1 MGVARLERV
10 QILAHSSV
18 KMPLLS
24 ALQEAGTV
32 QIEETNRGE
41 FGLVPSPGESSA
53 LDRVLDRL
61 DQGLDFLS
69 RFEEKGL
76 REKLTARKPA
86 ISRSAR
92 ENLSGFSYLPVLEE
106 IEKLA
111 AERQELH
118 SRLAALQKEIEFL
131 LPLSR
136 LAVPVSEFRRA
147 DGPELML
154 GVLPR
159 AQEGPFLAMAADEV
173 VWHEFVLEEK
183 RRLVVFLFCLK
194 KDSAAV
200 EEKLK
205 EVQFSRL
212 HLAGP
217 NLDGAAEGQTT
228 ADIIARDRR
237 EIEGVNARLSGVDK
251 EGEKLKAHLEKLGQV
266 RDLFYNEREK
276 AAASRRLGETERVV
290 VLEGWVKSAD
300 AAGLRSALEPYAG
313 SSEVY
318 LRPPLPDEEPP
329 VILENPQSFRPFQ
342 VVTELFGLPGPDSR
356 DPTMPLAPFFFVFV
370 GLCVS
375 EAGYGAVVTLLSL
388 LYLKFARPK
397 GGAGQFARLMLLL
410 GISNIL
416 FGTLVGGWFGFPIRK
431 LLVLDPLKDPIKFLA
446 LSLILG
452 FIQVWYG
459 TLLGLID
466 CWKKREIQPVLVKA
480 GWLILLPA
488 LVGYLLTKHPA
499 SGVLALLGAAL
510 IILFHAPSKNPL
522 ARIFGGLY
530 GLYGISGYLGDT
542 LSYSRILALGLS
554 TGVIA
559 MVINTLAKTALG
571 VPWIGWLF
579 AALIFLGGHTFNM
592 AIGFL
597 GGFVHSMRLQFVEF
611 FTKFF
616 QGGGKPFRPF
626 RMEGKYVD
634 FI

>member
-1 MGVARLERV
+1 MGVSRMARVE
-10 QILAHSSV
+10 ILAHSSV
-18 KMPLLS
+18 KMPVLA
-24 ALQEAGTV
+24 ALQDAGTV
-32 QIEETNRGE
+32 QVEETNRAE
-41 FGLVPSPGESSA
+41 FRLAPSPGESFS
-53 LDRVLDRL
+53 LDRL
-61 DQGLDFLS
+61 LDRLEQGLDFLS
-69 RFEEKGL
+69 LFDDRGL
-76 REKLTARKPA
+76 RDKLTAQKPA
-86 ISRSAR
+86 LSRSER
-92 ENLSGFSYLPVLEE
+92 ERLAGFPYLPVLEE
-106 IEKLA
+106 IEKQT
-111 AERQELH
+111 AERQELQA
-118 SRLAALQKEIEFL
+118 RLAALQKEIEFL

-136 LAVPVSEFRRA
+136 LSVPVAEFRRA
-147 DGPELML
+147 DGPELVL

-159 AQEGPFLAMAADEV
+159 AQERPFLGLAAEEA
-173 VWHEFVLEEK
+173 VWHEFILEEK
-183 RRLVVFLFCLK
+183 RRLIVFLFYAR
-194 KDSAAV
+194 KDAAIV

-205 EVQFSRL
+205 ELQFVRL
-212 HLAGP
+212 NLAGP
-217 NLDGAAEGQTT
+217 GLDGAAAGQTV
-228 ADIIARDRR
+228 ADIIVKDRR
-237 EIEGVNARLSGVDK
+237 EMDEINARMSGLDK
-251 EGEKLKAHLEKLGQV
+251 EAEKLKVHREKLGQV
-266 RDLFYNEREK
+266 RDLFHNEHEK
-276 AAASRRLGETERVV
+276 AASSQLLGETEKVV
-290 VLEGWVKSAD
+290 VLEGWVKSVD

-313 SSEVY
+313 SSEIY
-318 LRPPLPDEEPP
+318 LRPPLPGEEPP
-329 VILENPQSFRPFQ
+329 VILENPRSFRPFQ
-342 VVTELFGLPGPDSR
+342 VVTELFGLPGADSR
-356 DPTMPLAPFFFVFV
+356 DPTVPLAPFFFVFV

-446 LSLILG
+446 LSLVLG

-571 VPWIGWLF
+571 VPWVGWIF
-579 AALIFLGGHTFNM
+579 AALIFVGGHTFNM

-634 FI
+634 FV